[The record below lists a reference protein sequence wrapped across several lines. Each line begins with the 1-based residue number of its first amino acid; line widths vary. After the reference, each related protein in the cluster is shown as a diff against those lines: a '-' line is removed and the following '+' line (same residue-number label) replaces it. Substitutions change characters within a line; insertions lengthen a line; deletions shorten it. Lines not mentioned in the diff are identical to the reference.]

1 MIRKIFILAV
11 FISAFV
17 ISTAFAAF
25 NMQAV
30 SLDLFFVE
38 WHLPLAI
45 LLIAVL
51 LLGLM
56 LGATLI
62 GLSTIRIR
70 YENHRLVSK
79 LQNAEQE
86 LNSLRILPVRSSH

>member
-1 MIRKIFILAV
+1 MIRKIVIFAV

-25 NMQAV
+25 NMQTV

-38 WHLPLAI
+38 WELPLAV
-45 LLIAVL
+45 LLITVL
-51 LLGLM
+51 LFGLII
-56 LGATLI
+56 GATLI
-62 GLSTIRIR
+62 TLSTLRVR
-70 YENHRLVSK
+70 YDNRRLVSK

-86 LNSLRILPVRSSH
+86 LNSLRILPVRDSR

>member
-1 MIRKIFILAV
+1 MIRKIFIFAV
-11 FISAFV
+11 FLSAFV

-25 NMQAV
+25 NMQVV

-38 WHLPLAI
+38 WQLPLAI

-51 LLGLM
+51 VLGLII
-56 LGATLI
+56 GASIIALT
-62 GLSTIRIR
+62 TIRFR

-86 LNSLRILPVRSSH
+86 LNSLRILPVRDSH

>member
-1 MIRKIFILAV
+1 MIRKILILTV

-25 NMQAV
+25 NMQSV
-30 SLDLFFVE
+30 SLDVFFAQ
-38 WHLPLAI
+38 WQLPLAV

-51 LLGLM
+51 LVGL
-56 LGATLI
+56 LIGATLI
-62 GLSTIRIR
+62 ALSTLRIR

-86 LNSLRILPVRSSH
+86 LNSLRILPVRDSH

>member
-1 MIRKIFILAV
+1 MIRKIIILAV

-30 SLDLFFVE
+30 SLDLFFVQ
-38 WHLPLAI
+38 WQLPLAI
-45 LLIAVL
+45 LLIAVF
-51 LLGLM
+51 LLGLA

-62 GLSTIRIR
+62 ALSTIRIR
-70 YENHRLVSK
+70 YENQRLVKK

-86 LNSLRILPVRSSH
+86 LNSLRILPVRDSH